1 MSKITLIEHSP
12 ALVRAIHEVFRNS
25 EACHCHGDGKLSEKE
40 VLSAL
45 VRQRHVTAADAQ
57 QQYVLP
63 VREMFHR
70 LRESPWLVLER
81 AGVRHLQDLQSWTY
95 TNLLELDRIG
105 PTTATAIE
113 AEMSKHG
120 LALKDGDP
128 SRYRQLLEDEQKSER
143 RMADLPPDEIREH
156 CANGLMSAG
165 QQLLRHSA
173 VFIRY
178 GARSSRRVRV
188 GRPLKKTIKAG
199 INAIQEIENIAY
211 LLHDLEQR
219 EAVSRPLSKPGSR
232 IPAEARQQGNVIT
245 GAFMPPVD
253 PPDPWAHGRAI

>member
-1 MSKITLIEHSP
+1 MKTTLIEQSP
-12 ALVRAIHEVFRNS
+12 ALARAIHEVFR
-25 EACHCHGDGKLSEKE
+25 GDGKLSEKE

-45 VRQRHVTAADAQ
+45 VQQLHVTAADAQ

-63 VREMFHR
+63 VRGMFRR
-70 LRESPWLVLER
+70 LRESPWFVLER
-81 AGVRHLQDLQSWTY
+81 AGVRHLADLQAWTY
-95 TNLLELDRIG
+95 ADLLELDRVG

-156 CANGLMSAG
+156 CANELMSAG

-178 GARSSRRVRV
+178 GARSSRQVRV
-188 GRPLKKTIKAG
+188 GRPLKKTIKAS
-199 INAIQEIENIAY
+199 ISAIQEIESIAY

-219 EAVSRPLSKPGSR
+219 EATSRPLTKRAPR
-232 IPAEARQQGNVIT
+232 VPAEARQQGNVVT
-245 GAFMPPVD
+245 GAFAQAAAN